1 MSFFLIVTEFAL
13 AHHKTLM
20 LFAVLFAVFQGKPAS
35 YHYLIMHLVSV
46 SVTSEYNNII
56 FVSVN
61 I

>member
-1 MSFFLIVTEFAL
+1 MTEFAL